1 MKNII
6 KLLITSFALGCL
18 MCGSVQA
25 QEEIFRNGLQFGV
38 GARAISM
45 GGAYSAVGDDYTAS
59 FWNPAALAQ
68 IRRFEITGGLSHL
81 SRDNSVSFSELSTN
95 DELSFTKLNE
105 IGFAYPVPTYRGSLV
120 FSFGYNRIKTF
131 GSNFALSNVFNSLP
145 DDSVSQ
151 SWKEREDGALNNWT
165 IAGAVDLSPNMSAGI
180 GINFWSGDND
190 YKFTLKEEDTEN
202 IWQENDWRFDDIILS
217 EFSGFNVTLGAL
229 YRLNSNLNLSAT
241 IATPTTLT
249 VKEQW
254 ETRDKVTF
262 DIDENIDDENFKE
275 NGVTEYKIRS
285 PFTFTAGASMNL
297 IGLLMVSGQIE
308 YNDWKQLSYRT
319 DPPIDGVTQDE
330 ANDEIAELYQATQ
343 RIRLGAELT
352 LPGTA
357 TQVRAGYFLDPSPF
371 INDTASDREYYSAGL
386 GLLLDKQIKLD
397 LAYVYGTWTEKNLGL
412 NDFVTELSEEI
423 TVNKIFGTI
432 SVRF

>member
-1 MKNII
+1 MYNMK
-6 KLLITSFALGCL
+6 KLILISFALGGL
-18 MCGSVQA
+18 MLGSLNA
-25 QEEIFRNGLQFGV
+25 QEEIFRNGLQFGI

-45 GGAYSAVGDDYTAS
+45 GGAYSAIGDDYTAS

-68 IRRFEITGGLSHL
+68 IRRFELTGGLSHL
-81 SRDNSVSFSELSTN
+81 SRENSARFGDILTN
-95 DELSFTKLNE
+95 DDISFTKLNE

-151 SWKEREDGALNNWT
+151 SWKERENGALNNWVV
-165 IAGAVDLSPNMSAGI
+165 AGAIDLSPNLSAGI
-180 GINFWSGDND
+180 GINFWSGGND
-190 YKFTLKEEDTEN
+190 YQFTLKEDDVEDIYTF
-202 IWQENDWRFDDIILS
+202 NDFRQDDIILS
-217 EFSGFNVTLGAL
+217 KFSGFNVTLGTL
-229 YRLNSNLNLSAT
+229 YRLNNYLKFAAT

-254 ETRDKVTF
+254 ETREKTKF
-262 DIDENIDDENFKE
+262 DAEPDESFEDS
-275 NGVTEYKIRS
+275 GVTEYKIRS

-297 IGLLMVSGQIE
+297 IGLLLLSGQIE

-330 ANDEIAELYQATQ
+330 ANDEIEEIYQATQ

-371 INDTASDREYYSAGL
+371 FDDEESDREYYSVGL
-386 GLLLDKQIKLD
+386 GLLLDKQVKLD
-397 LAYVYGTWTEKNLGL
+397 LAYVYGTWTEENLGL